1 MAGASFPCS
10 RERVL
15 QCCSVGELQLRYL
28 LLLPDYKV
36 PGWGGLQT
44 VSTELHT
51 RHDEGKLLLPHSAS
65 SLLLQVVLS
74 LACLALASAAP
85 QQPYVDPEAGVPKP
99 YSYAYAVADDYSKAN
114 FQKSESQDP
123 NVRFLQT

>member
-1 MAGASFPCS
+1 M
-10 RERVL
+10 V
-15 QCCSVGELQLRYL
+15 
-28 LLLPDYKV
+28 
-36 PGWGGLQT
+36 GWGGLQT
-44 VSTELHT
+44 VRTQLHT
-51 RHDEGKLLLPHSAS
+51 SHHEGKLLLPHSAS

-114 FQKSESQDP
+114 FQKTESQDS
-123 NVRFLQT
+123 NVRISRNMPLSCSEGIVSTCQLTYVCVSG

>member
-1 MAGASFPCS
+1 MSGSGC
-10 RERVL
+10 REWVL

-28 LLLPDYKV
+28 SLIPDYKV
-36 PGWGGLQT
+36 AGWGGLQT
-44 VSTELHT
+44 VSTDLHT
-51 RHDEGKLLLPHSAS
+51 RHDEGKLLLPPYSAS
-65 SLLLQVVLS
+65 SLLLQIVLS

-114 FQKSESQDP
+114 FQKTESQDA
-123 NVRFLQT
+123 NVRIR

>member
-1 MAGASFPCS
+1 M
-10 RERVL
+10 V
-15 QCCSVGELQLRYL
+15 
-28 LLLPDYKV
+28 
-36 PGWGGLQT
+36 GWGGLQT

-51 RHDEGKLLLPHSAS
+51 RHHEGKFLLPHSAS
-65 SLLLQVVLS
+65 SLLLQVILS

-114 FQKSESQDP
+114 FQKTESQDS
-123 NVRFLQT
+123 NVRISRNMPLSCSEGIVSTCQLT